1 MEKGGSLML
10 KVIRRRRLRA
20 TTATVA
26 VAMLAGLATAGAAFA
41 DHDGGREATLKGD
54 WAPMNRCPVDDPA
67 MLAVTGSTGGLLCFA
82 DDSPSGSITIGNLTV
97 PIKDSNHQFGIT
109 IGETGFNVVESDDAL
124 VDEPVEVPGG
134 LRGLVC
140 PSHGHFAWRICRKHH
155 DRWWNGDAG
164 DVTWT
169 MESAGPLTEFNL
181 FAGFVVGAPTAR
193 QPVKI
198 HLQNPLLGDNCY
210 IGSEA
215 EPIVLHPAS
224 LTPPNGSNEKFDADG
239 TPDEE
244 GGQLEAIIIQNN
256 QGASGFAVPAA
267 SGCGFRGFFN
277 QAINS
282 KIGLPSPEGPGNN
295 VVFNEATTYL
305 VGLVNAEGLAPNAGK
320 ELSKYWHSAVI
331 PPEGGRHR
339 HGHGWHGGDRRRSG
353 PELEEEGFRHHW
365 FRHGH

>member
-1 MEKGGSLML
+1 ML

-26 VAMLAGLATAGAAFA
+26 VVMLVGLAMAGAAFA
-41 DHDGGREATLKGD
+41 EHDGGREATLKGD

-67 MLAVTGSTGGLLCFA
+67 MLAKTGADGIALCLA
-82 DDSPSGSITIGNLTV
+82 DDSPSGSVTIGNLTV
-97 PIKDSNHQFGIT
+97 PIKDSNHQFGLT
-109 IGETGFNVVESDDAL
+109 TGETGITVVESEDAL
-124 VDEPVEVPGG
+124 VDETVEVPGG

-140 PSHGHFAWRICRKHH
+140 PSHGHLAWRICRNRH
-155 DRWWNGDAG
+155 DRRWNGDAG
-164 DVTWT
+164 TVTWT

-181 FAGFVVGAPTAR
+181 FAAFVIGAPTAR

-198 HLQNPLLGDNCY
+198 HLQNPLLGNNCY

-224 LTPPNGSNEKFDADG
+224 LTQPSGSNERFDADG
-239 TPDEE
+239 TPVEE

-267 SGCGFRGFFN
+267 SGCGFRGSLD

-282 KIGLPSPEGPGNN
+282 KIGLPSPEGPGNSIT
-295 VVFNEATTYL
+295 FNEAATYL
-305 VGLVNAEGLAPNAGK
+305 VGISNVESVIPNDGK
-320 ELSKYWHSAVI
+320 ELSAYWHSAVI
-331 PPEGGRHR
+331 PPEGGRHG
-339 HGHGWHGGDRRRSG
+339 HGHWHGGGRQWSG

-365 FRHGH
+365 FRHGPQ